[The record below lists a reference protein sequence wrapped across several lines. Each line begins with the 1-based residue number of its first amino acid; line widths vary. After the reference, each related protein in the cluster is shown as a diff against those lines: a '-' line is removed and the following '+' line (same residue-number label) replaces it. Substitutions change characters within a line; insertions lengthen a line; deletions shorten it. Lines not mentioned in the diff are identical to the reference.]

1 MCRPC
6 SSMRSCGPRPL
17 APLPPSRQPCW
28 YRVMLSYRFRQPGR
42 LSSMAA
48 VIPATPPP
56 RITTRGS
63 GFFPAPSSPNGS
75 LPEDVAQLHEKV
87 ELEPERDL
95 RPARVG
101 NSELAGDGLSVERR
115 DGDAVVV
122 RQQPAVAELQDLQV
136 DEDEGL
142 VARRAGHVRVPEL
155 LEQQHRRVHLDQV
168 AEEQDVRDDVGEGV
182 RALVEQVLEPAE
194 DVALGELG

>member
-6 SSMRSCGPRPL
+6 SSMRSYRPRPL

-28 YRVMLSYRFRQPGR
+28 YRVMLSYRFRHPGR

-63 GFFPAPSSPNGS
+63 AFFLPAPSPHGS
-75 LPEDVAQLHEKV
+75 LPEDVAQIHEEV
-87 ELEPERDL
+87 EVEPERDL
-95 RPARVG
+95 RPVRVG
-101 NSELAGDGLSVERR
+101 DSQLAGDWLSVERG

-122 RQQPAVAELQDLQV
+122 GQQPAVAELQDLHV
-136 DEDEGL
+136 DEDEAL
-142 VARRAGHVRVPEL
+142 VARGAGHVRVPEL
-155 LEQQHRRVHLDQV
+155 LEQEHRCVLFDEV
-168 AEEQDVRDDVGEGV
+168 AEEE
-182 RALVEQVLEPAE
+182 
-194 DVALGELG
+194 